1 MFWRLKTSRDMMH
14 VVFEY
19 LHFWGEY
26 KRILYLDFSW
36 GIGSKHLLNDN
47 NSSDSGENNYG
58 DYINGSDNDWTKGI
72 RYRSKKHVLLVEFS
86 IFIY

>member
-1 MFWRLKTSRDMMH
+1 MH

-58 DYINGSDNDWTKGI
+58 DYINGSDND
-72 RYRSKKHVLLVEFS
+72 
-86 IFIY
+86 